1 MSHILHF
8 LSAHGFMLIP
18 LAVVSMLIII
28 AIGRKKYP
36 AGSKFLGIGILVFA
50 IINLIWG
57 GGWNAA
63 YVHKNGVSG
72 EAVVTKIVPTNNYIN
87 EVQVMEYHCLL
98 RTKSGKVIPVL
109 FENNGDIFYPKIE
122 LWMPPA
128 IGETF
133 TVRYISGHEENFI
146 IPTDDPKSHYAD
158 KLRCTELIEQITSA
172 KAAYEFDRKNNRNK
186 GAYRRLLKHYI
197 SLDCDTNLTKV
208 YQLELDKLLQN
219 KP

>member
-8 LSAHGFMLIP
+8 LSAHGFLLVP
-18 LAVVSMLIII
+18 LAVVTMLILF
-28 AIGRKKYP
+28 AVGKRKYP
-36 AGSKFLGIGILVFA
+36 TGSKFLGIVIVVFS

-57 GGWNAA
+57 GSWNAA
-63 YVHKNGVSG
+63 YVHKHGIRG

-98 RTKSGKVIPVL
+98 RTKSGKVVPVL
-109 FENNGDIFYPKIE
+109 FENNGDIFYPTTD

-158 KLRCTELIEQITSA
+158 KLRCKKLIEQIATA
-172 KAAYEFDRKNNRNK
+172 KAAYLFDKKNSGEKNTYKN
-186 GAYRRLLKHYI
+186 LLKQFI
-197 SLDCDTNLTKV
+197 QLDCDTNLTKV
-208 YQLELDKLLQN
+208 YQMELDNLLQ
-219 KP
+219 K